1 MGYAVFRREALEF
14 APPRAG
20 DQRRGISGLS
30 DAMTN
35 MRANV
40 WRYPPGVRGRR
51 HKEGVQEE
59 VFVVLEGAV
68 TMLLGDPHERV
79 ELSQSS
85 VAVVQPGTALQVRN
99 EGDEEAVLLIVAA
112 PPETGRGEILPD
124 VD

>member
-1 MGYAVFRREALEF
+1 VGYTVFRLEELDF

-20 DQRRGISGLS
+20 DQTRGIAGLS
-30 DAMTN
+30 DALTN

-40 WRYPPGVRGRR
+40 WRYPPGTRGRR
-51 HKEGVQEE
+51 HREGVQEE

-68 TMLLGDPHERV
+68 TMLLGDPPERV
-79 ELSQSS
+79 ELGPSS

-99 EGDEEAVLLIVAA
+99 ESDAEAVVLIVGA